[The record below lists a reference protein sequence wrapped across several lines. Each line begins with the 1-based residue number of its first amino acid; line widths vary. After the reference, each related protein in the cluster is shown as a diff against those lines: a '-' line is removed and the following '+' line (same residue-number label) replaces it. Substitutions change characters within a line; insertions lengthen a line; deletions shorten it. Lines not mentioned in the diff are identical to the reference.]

1 MSPYPAQLTRD
12 ELIETAWEL
21 VEANGFDQL
30 SLSKLAAEFGVKAP
44 SLYRHVKNKAALL
57 KAINEYTES
66 QLYEVFRIA
75 LSNTPDDPSEQ
86 LQAIVHGLRRFALA
100 HPITYT
106 LMYTTRTPASRPD
119 PTTQEQA
126 ILPLQALMAQI
137 SGEVSS
143 LHALRGLFA
152 LVHGFA
158 MLEINEQL
166 RREGD
171 IGEAFQRSV
180 EAYLRGWNAD
190 E

>member
-57 KAINEYTES
+57 KAINEYTEAR
-66 QLYEVFRIA
+66 LFDAFRIA
-75 LSNTPDDPSEQ
+75 LDQADDNPHTQ
-86 LQAIVHGLRRFALA
+86 TIALVNAQRQFALS
-100 HPITYT
+100 HPTTYT
-106 LMYTTRTPASRPD
+106 LMYTTRNPDSRPD
-119 PTTQEQA
+119 PAAQEQA
-126 ILPLQALMAQI
+126 VLPLQALMAQI
-137 SGEVSS
+137 SGEADS
-143 LHALRGLFA
+143 LHALRGLLA

-158 MLEINEQL
+158 MLEINNQL

-180 EAYLRGWNAD
+180 EAFLCGWQVG